1 LKQSIEVRVGG
12 QSFRIR
18 SDAGEVHV
26 REVADIVTEFIEEAK
41 ESMGPVSGSAYKVAL
56 LAALNLADELL
67 QERQDRKEK
76 NKRIEEQSKELLGY
90 LDELSVRVGS
100 TTSEEVPA

>member
-1 LKQSIEVRVGG
+1 MKQSIEVRVGG

-18 SDAGEVHV
+18 SDAGAEHV
-26 REVADIVTEFIEEAK
+26 REVAAVVSEFLDEAK

-67 QERQDRKEK
+67 QERRDRKEK
-76 NKRIEEQSKELLGY
+76 NQRIEEQSKELLGY

-100 TTSEEVPA
+100 TTNEEAPA

>member
-1 LKQSIEVRVGG
+1 MKQSVEVRVGG

-18 SDAGEVHV
+18 SDAGSEHV
-26 REVADIVTEFIEEAK
+26 REVVAIVTEFLDEAT
-41 ESMGPVSGSAYKVAL
+41 ESMGPVAGSPYKVAL

-67 QERQDRKEK
+67 QEREDRKEK

-90 LDELSVRVGS
+90 LDEMSVRVGGE
-100 TTSEEVPA
+100 TNEEAPA